1 MARPNR
7 FIVRNTCIAL
17 GILTLGSFFA
27 TRGNPCI
34 ERESS
39 EITSPDKKYTLR
51 VGRSACGA
59 SPLDEKTFVSLARKT
74 LLPNWF
80 GAMESKVWLEGK
92 IDIIP
97 QWLGNNKLVLNCWSC
112 DQAVIAELTQV
123 RVGKM
128 HAQPET
134 FRF

>member
-7 FIVRNTCIAL
+7 FIARNTIIAL

-27 TRGNPCI
+27 VRGNPCV

-39 EITSPDKKYTLR
+39 EITSPDRKYTLR

-59 SPLDEKTFVSLARKT
+59 SQQDKTFVSLERKT
-74 LLPNWF
+74 WLPSWL
-80 GAMESKVWLEGK
+80 GAMESKVWLQGT

-123 RVGKM
+123 KVGKM

>member
-1 MARPNR
+1 MRLNR
-7 FIVRNTCIAL
+7 FVVQNTCLAFGVL
-17 GILTLGSFFA
+17 ALGSFFA
-27 TRGNPCI
+27 IQGNPCV

-59 SPLDEKTFVSLARKT
+59 SQQDKTFVSLEQKSF
-74 LLPNWF
+74 LPNWL
-80 GAMESKVWLEGK
+80 GAMESKVWLQGS

-112 DQAVIAELTQV
+112 DQAVIAELTPV
-123 RVGKM
+123 KVGKM
-128 HAQPET
+128 RAQAET

>member
-1 MARPNR
+1 MARLNR
-7 FIVRNTCIAL
+7 FIVRNTIVAL

-27 TRGNPCI
+27 IRGNPCV

-59 SPLDEKTFVSLARKT
+59 SQQDKTFVSLERKT
-74 LLPNWF
+74 WLPSWL
-80 GAMESKVWLEGK
+80 GAMESKVWLQGT

-123 RVGKM
+123 KVGKM

>member
-1 MARPNR
+1 MARLNR
-7 FIVRNTCIAL
+7 FIARNICITI

-59 SPLDEKTFVSLARKT
+59 SQQEDKTFVSLARKT
-74 LLPNWF
+74 FLPNWL
-80 GAMESKVWLEGK
+80 GAMESKVWLQGK

-112 DQAVIAELTQV
+112 DQAVISELTQV

-128 HAQPET
+128 QAEPET
-134 FRF
+134 FHF

>member
-1 MARPNR
+1 MARFNR
-7 FIVRNTCIAL
+7 FIVRKTIIAL

-27 TRGNPCI
+27 IRGNPCV

-59 SPLDEKTFVSLARKT
+59 SQQDKTFVSLERKT
-74 LLPNWF
+74 WLPSWL
-80 GAMESKVWLEGK
+80 GAMESKVWLQGT

-123 RVGKM
+123 KVGKM